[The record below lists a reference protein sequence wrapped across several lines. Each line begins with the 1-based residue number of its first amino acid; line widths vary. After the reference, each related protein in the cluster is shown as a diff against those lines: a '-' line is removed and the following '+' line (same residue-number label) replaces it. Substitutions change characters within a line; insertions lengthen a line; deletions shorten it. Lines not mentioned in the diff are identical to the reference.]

1 MYRLI
6 ETLYPICRS
15 ITGHG
20 VKETLNIIKEIIPI
34 NIREIESKTKVF
46 DWEVPLEWNIKDAY
60 VKNSKDETI
69 INFTDHNLHIVNY
82 SESINVK
89 LTYDELIKHIY
100 TLKEYPEWI
109 PYRTSYYN
117 RTWGFCMKYNAF
129 LKLNKEDIYHVFIDT
144 EFKKGNLTYADYIIP
159 GKVDKEILISCYI
172 CHPSMCNDSI
182 SGVVVSTFLAKYL
195 LCASCLSSAPDFLL
209 HSDSPIFNVYAGL
222 E

>member
-144 EFKKGNLTYADYIIP
+144 EFKKGNWKL
-159 GKVDKEILISCYI
+159 
-172 CHPSMCNDSI
+172 
-182 SGVVVSTFLAKYL
+182 
-195 LCASCLSSAPDFLL
+195 PDR
-209 HSDSPIFNVYAGL
+209 
-222 E
+222 